1 MISKGYLRVQEIL
14 EALEWD
20 RVDYVND
27 KGFQIQ
33 ICMVENL
40 NVHGRNFAG
49 TSPYQW
55 LMHSVYANANA

>member
-40 NVHGRNFAG
+40 NVHGRNF
-49 TSPYQW
+49 S
-55 LMHSVYANANA
+55 